1 MARQRTPSVFSPR
14 SPVVV
19 MALMFLGG
27 YLEAEYGKSWGI
39 SGLLFTITG
48 GVGITYFAWCWAGR
62 TPSARAWAAI
72 NRGPALALVGIPAFA
87 FPFFGVGAAAFFG
100 LPMVIALPF
109 GLVSVFCLV
118 LIFIGVKDPPKWW
131 GPRWFR
137 KGEHKKDRKG
147 RQPQDALGT
156 LAQSCTAVSPDV
168 LSQEEVRREFGHVA
182 EPVVQWKGGWVR
194 DPDTDEQDHALARKG
209 TVEGTLAWY
218 PQGLGFAATKREDS
232 LRGKSTVVTVPA
244 GEITGVEVVPAR
256 AGADGRPRRGFWMRS
271 PFRRLVVRTASDAH
285 VFDVARG
292 RAPRVAAFIKEQA
305 GQLT

>member
-1 MARQRTPSVFSPR
+1 MGRQRTLSIFSPR

-19 MALMFLGG
+19 MGLVFLGG
-27 YLEAEYGKSWGI
+27 YLEFDHAQSWGVR
-39 SGLLFTITG
+39 GLPATVVG
-48 GVGITYFAWCWAGR
+48 GVGSVYTVWCWLGR
-62 TPSARAWAAI
+62 TLQARSWAVI
-72 NRGPALALVGIPAFA
+72 DRGPNLALIGIPTFAFA
-87 FPFFGVGAAAFFG
+87 LFGGGIYYLFGV
-100 LPMVIALPF
+100 PKWVVLPF
-109 GLVSVFCLV
+109 GLISAVHALV
-118 LIFIGVKDPPKWW
+118 LFAGFFSLPKWW

-137 KGEHKKDRKG
+137 SGEYKKDFKG
-147 RQPQDALGT
+147 APPQGALTTLIDSYVEDAP
-156 LAQSCTAVSPDV
+156 AV

-232 LRGKSTVVTVPA
+232 LRGKATVVTVPA

-292 RAPRVAAFIKEQA
+292 RAPQVAAFIKEQA